1 MGDSIPITPT
11 GRKIVEKKLADLEA
25 KLPAIRTAIAEA
37 REKGDLS
44 ENAEY
49 HAARESLAM
58 VEAQIGGL
66 YEKLSRAQIID
77 PKRAPRDKVAFG
89 CAVTVLDIET
99 DKKET
104 YHLVGL
110 GEDDPDALRVLTT
123 SPMGQ
128 GLILKRV
135 GDEVEFDLPRGTVR
149 YRVLDISYP

>member
-1 MGDSIPITPT
+1 MSDSIPITPK
-11 GRKIVEKKLADLEA
+11 GKKIVEKKLADLQA
-25 KLPAIRTAIAEA
+25 RLPAIRTAIAEA

-58 VEAQIGGL
+58 VEAQIGDL
-66 YEKLSRAQIID
+66 YEKLSRAQIAD

-89 CAVTVLDIET
+89 CAVTVLDIDT
-99 DKKET
+99 KKKET

-110 GEDDPDALRVLTT
+110 GEDDPEAFRVLAT

-128 GLILKRV
+128 GLLLKKV
-135 GDEVEFDLPRGTVR
+135 GDEVEFALPRGTAR

>member
-1 MGDSIPITPT
+1 
-11 GRKIVEKKLADLEA
+11 
-25 KLPAIRTAIAEA
+25 
-37 REKGDLS
+37 
-44 ENAEY
+44 
-49 HAARESLAM
+49 M

>member
-1 MGDSIPITPT
+1 MSDSIPITPK
-11 GRKIVEKKLADLEA
+11 GKEIVGKKISDLEVR
-25 KLPAIRTAIAEA
+25 LPAIRTAIAEA

-58 VEAQIGGL
+58 VEAQIGDL
-66 YEKLSRAQIID
+66 YGKLSLAQIVD

-89 CAVTVLDIET
+89 CSVTVLDIET
-99 DKKET
+99 KKKET

-110 GEDDPDALRVLTT
+110 GEDDPEAFRILTT

-128 GLILKRV
+128 GLLLKKV
-135 GDEVEFDLPRGTVR
+135 GDEVEFALPRGTVH
-149 YRVLDISYP
+149 YRGLDISYP